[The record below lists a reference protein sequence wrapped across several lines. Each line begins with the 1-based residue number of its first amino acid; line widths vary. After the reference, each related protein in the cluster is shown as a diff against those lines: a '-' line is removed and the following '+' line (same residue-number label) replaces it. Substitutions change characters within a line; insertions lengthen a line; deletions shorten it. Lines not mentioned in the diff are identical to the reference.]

1 MVNETPRFRNLF
13 TSVQK
18 CNSYQMATQ
27 LIRQFSKGQN
37 TLFQTTTESGK
48 IGNDKCYSNT
58 SAKLH
63 LDNLENLFASYIS
76 KMHLCDTR
84 NLEDLYDRLLSYIEL
99 VLKTKHDLNFLNI

>member
-1 MVNETPRFRNLF
+1 MKLLTNGNAINKAVFQRPKHF
-13 TSVQK
+13 V
-18 CNSYQMATQ
+18 
-27 LIRQFSKGQN
+27 
-37 TLFQTTTESGK
+37 QTTTESGK